1 MPQFEQLTMTCCIE
15 CYGVLA
21 LRVCRRKVCVRYR
34 KLEHRFLSAIHVH
47 AFLELCCSSDSELA
61 AVVVEH
67 SVVIRVTSFKD
78 LQLTNTRPALHC
90 LSAFFRA
97 ALA

>member
-21 LRVCRRKVCVRYR
+21 LRACRRKVCVRYR

-47 AFLELCCSSDSELA
+47 AFLELCYSSDSELA

-67 SVVIRVTSFKD
+67 CGNPSHVF
-78 LQLTNTRPALHC
+78 
-90 LSAFFRA
+90 
-97 ALA
+97 